1 MHNRQKGHIMTN
13 FKKTCIVTNVQHENN
28 TEILTLMP
36 IYETRH
42 KFTITVPMHDESIFD
57 VQPDLVREVSGY
69 YKGQIINLDE
79 NGKITDNVYY
89 NTKSMTY
96 EIVTV
101 TCADVVKKSGET
113 SVNGIPTVSVG
124 PKYGKRITLKG
135 SDLTR
140 RTIWVESDN
149 VHYDTGRFD
158 TVLVRWSN
166 SFDCEIIR
174 NFTLE
179 EKLAKL
185 YQEKPLV
192 RIMQLGH
199 NK

>member
-1 MHNRQKGHIMTN
+1 MTG
-13 FKKTCIVTNVQHENN
+13 FKKICIVTNVQRKNN

-36 IYETRH
+36 VYETRH

-57 VQPDLVREVSGY
+57 GQPDLVGEVSGY
-69 YKGQIINLDE
+69 YKGQIINLDK

-89 NTKSMTY
+89 NTKSTTY

-101 TCADVVKKSGET
+101 TCAEVIEKPDET
-113 SVNGIPTVSVG
+113 SINGMPTVSME
-124 PKYGKRITLKG
+124 PKYSKKITLKG
-135 SDLTR
+135 PDLTR

-149 VHYDTGRFD
+149 VHYDTDRFD
-158 TVLVRWSN
+158 TVLVSWSN
-166 SFDCEIIR
+166 SFDCKIIR

-192 RIMQLGH
+192 KIMHLGQS
-199 NK
+199 K

>member
-1 MHNRQKGHIMTN
+1 MRNRQKGHIMTN
-13 FKKTCIVTNVQHENN
+13 FKKTCIITNVQHENN

-42 KFTITVPMHDESIFD
+42 KFTITVPIHD
-57 VQPDLVREVSGY
+57 VQPDLVREVSEY

-79 NGKITDNVYY
+79 NGKITDDVYY

-101 TCADVVKKSGET
+101 TCADVVKESGET
-113 SVNGIPTVSVG
+113 SVNGIPTISAG
-124 PKYGKRITLKG
+124 PKYGKKITLKG

-166 SFDCEIIR
+166 SFDCKIIR

-192 RIMQLGH
+192 RIMRLGH